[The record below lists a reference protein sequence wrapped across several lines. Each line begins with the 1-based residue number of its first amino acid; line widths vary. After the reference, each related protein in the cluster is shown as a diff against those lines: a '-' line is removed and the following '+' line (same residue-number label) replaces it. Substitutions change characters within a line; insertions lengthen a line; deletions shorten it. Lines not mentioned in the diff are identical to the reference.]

1 MFSKNQF
8 SIKMFLKPPVSLMM
22 IFPLLWSCSFTDQE
36 SGMLKNDIEI
46 IEIDIERLQKGYANR
61 EFSIQEITK
70 IYLDRINELDFNGP
84 KLNSIIQV
92 NPDALKIALEL
103 DNELSN
109 GKIRGPLH
117 GIPIVLKDNIDTH
130 DKMNTTAGSLALK
143 NSKPQQDS
151 YIANK
156 LREAGAVIL
165 AKSNLSEWANFRGQK
180 SSSGWSAIN
189 GQTKNPYVLSH
200 NPCGSSSGSG
210 VAVSA
215 NLTVLAIGTET
226 NGSIVCPS
234 SANGIVGIKPTV
246 GLISRSG
253 IIPISFTQDTPGPMA
268 RNVTDA
274 VIALGALS
282 GIDPQDKMTLKSQ
295 DYGLKDYTPYLKSNG
310 IEGKRIGLFKAPLGK
325 NAKVDSLL
333 YHSIQLIKDAGGI
346 IIEIDEI
353 TPAETA
359 KNSFEVMLY
368 EYKYGL
374 NEYFASLGKNAPV
387 KSLSELIEFNK
398 KDSLELKYF
407 NQAYLEMAEGKGDLS
422 DMEYKTALAN
432 LVRMSQKLGIDRV
445 VEENKLD
452 AIIAP
457 TGSPA
462 WETDLINGDNYY
474 LGSSSP
480 AAWAGYP
487 NITLPMGNIDGLPVG
502 LSIFGKAW
510 SEPALIEIAFD
521 FEQRSKARIIPSFQV
536 N

>member
-1 MFSKNQF
+1 MKLFR
-8 SIKMFLKPPVSLMM
+8 
-22 IFPLLWSCSFTDQE
+22 
-36 SGMLKNDIEI
+36 GM
-46 IEIDIERLQKGYANR
+46 R
-61 EFSIQEITK
+61 
-70 IYLDRINELDFNGP
+70 
-84 KLNSIIQV
+84 
-92 NPDALKIALEL
+92 AL
-103 DNELSN
+103 
-109 GKIRGPLH
+109 
-117 GIPIVLKDNIDTH
+117 
-130 DKMNTTAGSLALK
+130 SLASGNTSGYLK
-143 NSKPQQDS
+143 YALGEVVFVVVGILLAFQIDNWNTHRNSVLNAHHLYEQVQ
-151 YIANK
+151 
-156 LREAGAVIL
+156 
-165 AKSNLSEWANFRGQK
+165 SELVLN
-180 SSSGWSAIN
+180 IN
-189 GQTKNPYVLSH
+189 NC
-200 NPCGSSSGSG
+200 N
-210 VAVSA
+210 
-215 NLTVLAIGTET
+215 TVLAQYRGKDTLVHDILHREVTRQDYIDHLEYSLVLLTQEEVEVSSEAFLNLVNSQDVFAKDQGD
-226 NGSIVCPS
+226 IVLEHKIDQRR
-234 SANGIVGIKPTV
+234 IVI
-246 GLISRSG
+246 
-253 IIPISFTQDTPGPMA
+253 DTKFNPLLKEG
-268 RNVTDA
+268 
-274 VIALGALS
+274 
-282 GIDPQDKMTLKSQ
+282 QYDKMTLKSK
-295 DYGLKDYTPYLKSNG
+295 DYGLKDYTPYLKVNG
-310 IEGKRIGLFKAPLGK
+310 IDGKRIGLFKAPLGK
-325 NAKVDSLL
+325 NTKVDSLL

-510 SEPALIEIAFD
+510 SEPTLIQIAFD
-521 FEQRSKARIIPSFQV
+521 FEQRSKARIVPSFQV